1 MLSQERIDTLNK
13 VLEDLTENFTKSKH
27 VMLGIVDQMFITMV
41 VTNEAWG
48 EKEQDQIFKEVFRP
62 MRERVLKA
70 VYEREGN

>member
-13 VLEDLTENFTKSKH
+13 VLDDLTENFTKSKH

-41 VTNEAWG
+41 VTNEWD
-48 EKEQDQIFKEVFRP
+48 KTEQEQIFKEVVRP
-62 MRERVLKA
+62 MQERVLKA